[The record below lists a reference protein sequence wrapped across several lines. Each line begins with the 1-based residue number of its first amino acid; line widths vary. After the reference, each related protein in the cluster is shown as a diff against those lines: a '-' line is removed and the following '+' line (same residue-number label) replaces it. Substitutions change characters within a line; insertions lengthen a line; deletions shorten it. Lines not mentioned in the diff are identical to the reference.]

1 MDKRIIELESTFAY
15 QDERIR
21 KLELIVSQQQLEM
34 HELREALDLQAKR
47 LPAVKSVAL
56 RDPADEPPPPHY

>member
-34 HELREALDLQAKR
+34 HELREALDLLAKR